1 MYERAEGDGLDRE
14 TQEFTQAVTQ
24 IRREGITQ
32 VRRGASLRA
41 RRRTLLACVSILACG
56 STRLF
61 AQDAPRPELALQEA
75 NDLAADGA
83 IAKERKIPI
92 LLFFNRVGCPY
103 CERALR
109 EFLLP
114 MERNA
119 ANASRVMFR
128 QVETDRMTK
137 MVDFKGEPVRH
148 RQFATRYKIKLTPT
162 IWIVDGDGNSLADPM
177 VGLTTP
183 DYYGYYLDRAIDEAG
198 KKLKG
203 S

>member
-1 MYERAEGDGLDRE
+1 MNERAEGDGLDRE
-14 TQEFTQAVTQ
+14 LQEFTQ
-24 IRREGITQ
+24 
-32 VRRGASLRA
+32 VRRRMTLRA
-41 RRRTLLACVSILACG
+41 RRRTLLACAVILACA
-56 STRLF
+56 STGIL

-83 IAKERKIPI
+83 IAKERKVPI

-109 EFLLP
+109 QFLLP

-119 ANASRVMFR
+119 ANANRVMFR
-128 QVETDRMTK
+128 QVETDRTTK
-137 MVDFKGEPVRH
+137 MVDFKGEPIRH
-148 RQFATRYKIKLTPT
+148 RQFAMRYKIKLTPT
-162 IWIVDGDGNSLADPM
+162 IWIVDGDGNSLGDPI

-183 DYYGYYLDRAIDEAG
+183 DYYGYYLDKAIDDAL

-203 S
+203 A